1 MVISHLMAY
10 LQQPRDAVLPL
21 SFWTGRVSWNRSI
34 AKSSAFVIWS
44 QQHFRWSVYTINHE
58 LVWAVPFPVT
68 GPIFSMW
75 LGVIWIG
82 HRALQ
87 IFGRQ
92 LRRHEWLTRFT
103 WNKSRNAVYKYF
115 NCVGPRRI
123 TKTTEPGVERNT
135 LPYSSCTQ
143 IIINESYYKFAE
155 TPPFMVHDP
164 FMISNLFIFLSSN
177 TPYSVIHWNHRN
189 ISSETK
195 RERIRD

>member
-1 MVISHLMAY
+1 MNNNLKRLHGFLKNIMVISHLMAY
-10 LQQPRDAVLPL
+10 LQQPRDAVLPV

-115 NCVGPRRI
+115 NCVWDGLI
-123 TKTTEPGVERNT
+123 SE
-135 LPYSSCTQ
+135 LP
-143 IIINESYYKFAE
+143 I
-155 TPPFMVHDP
+155 
-164 FMISNLFIFLSSN
+164 LFIHF
-177 TPYSVIHWNHRN
+177 
-189 ISSETK
+189 IS
-195 RERIRD
+195 IPWPF